1 MRYVRNIL
9 GLLGLLCTCI
19 GVEAQNFYNLTAEQL
34 KIDSL
39 LPTFSQ
45 SWEIGK
51 HYTDSVYTV
60 AIEYPEFMDMNGTD
74 IERYR
79 KITKELPPAMPV
91 LDQRISIS
99 KKQGSLDVSFTPIVY
114 RNGKYQKV
122 VSFHL
127 ARYAQ
132 PAKATLSRRS
142 SNIHKNRAAGERYAS
157 SSVLA
162 EGSWAVIRV
171 PETGIYQLSRDLIR
185 KAGFSNPDKVKIY
198 GYGGARQPELLTG
211 EYLEETDDL
220 QELPTITINGRRLFH
235 AVGPV
240 GWHGKSVMERVR
252 NPYSNYGYYF
262 LTENDEEALQVDSI
276 AFAQSFY
283 PTYNDYHALYEV
295 DNYSWYHGG
304 SNLYDA
310 ELLPTGTAMDY
321 TLSAHATKAKL
332 GINLSFNGN
341 FSATIAVNGTE
352 LGNIMATGVSIDSYS
367 KATSRMWTFDLEEE
381 LTPTTTVT
389 ITKTSGSDV
398 RLDYIVL
405 QFDKEKA
412 MPYLSTATFSE
423 PEYAY
428 RITNQNHHAD
438 TPVDMVIIIP
448 ANQQTKMAA
457 ERLKALHET
466 YDHLSVRIVPADE
479 LYNEFSSG
487 TPEAN
492 AYRRYMKMLYDKAPT
507 GEEPRFL
514 LLFGD
519 GAWDN
524 RMLTN
529 DWKNENPFDYLLCYE
544 SENSFSSTN
553 CYVTDDYFCL
563 LDDHEGANILREKG
577 DIAVGRLTARTAQ
590 QAATL
595 VDKIE
600 DYLLNKH
607 AGAWQNTICVM
618 GDDGNNNTHMR
629 EADEM
634 AKQVSEAHPAFIVK
648 KIYWDAYN
656 RVTTSTGNS
665 YPDVNKLVKQQMS
678 NGALVMNY
686 TGHGAAYALSHEQV
700 LKTSDFTTSSS
711 MRLPLWMTASCDVMP
726 FDGQE
731 ENIGEVAMMNETGGS
746 IAFYGT
752 TRTVYSNYN
761 SYMNKAFMHYLLGS
775 SEEGE
780 QFTIGEAVRK
790 AKNRLISGGSDLG
803 IGTDLT
809 TNKLQYTL
817 LGDPALKLAM
827 PKLEVKIDE
836 INGIPVST
844 GKEIQMSSGQI
855 ASMKGHVVGAED
867 FQGTVQLL
875 VQDAEETI
883 TCKLNDTS
891 SEGAQTAFKYR
902 DRTTNVYQGID
913 SVKNGQFNVR
923 FAIPRD
929 ISYSAGSALAT
940 AYVISSD
947 LMRSGHGNNDSFVMN
962 GTEEV
967 YNDSIGPAIYCYL
980 NTPQFVNGGTV
991 NTTPYFYAELRDD
1004 DGINASGGA
1013 IGHDLELIIDGDFSK
1028 TYNLNDYFSYDFGDY
1043 QRGTVGF
1050 SIPELEVGK
1059 HKLLFRA
1066 WDVLNNSSTAELDF
1080 NVATGL
1086 EPHILDVDCTRNP
1099 ATNYTTFIISHDRAG
1114 SKLDVQLQIFD
1125 MSGRLLWV
1133 HQESGMSSGSTYT
1146 INWDL
1151 SMGNGRRVQTGVYL
1165 FRVLISND
1173 DSAQA
1178 SKAKKL
1184 IIIGNN

>member
-1 MRYVRNIL
+1 MRGIQRLVVLL
-9 GLLGLLCTCI
+9 GLLGGCMVTQ
-19 GVEAQNFYNLTAEQL
+19 AQTFYNLTAEQL

-39 LPTFSQ
+39 LPTFNK
-45 SWEIGK
+45 SWDLGE
-51 HYTDSVYTV
+51 HYSDSVYRV
-60 AIEYPEFMDMNGTD
+60 AIEYPEFRNMNKTD
-74 IERYR
+74 IARYR
-79 KITKELPPAMPV
+79 KITKELPPTMPV
-91 LDQRISIS
+91 LDQRIAVS
-99 KKQGSLDVSFTPIVY
+99 KKEGSLDVSFIPIVY
-114 RNGKYQKV
+114 RNGRYQKV

-127 ARYAQ
+127 AKYAQ
-132 PAKATLSRRS
+132 AVTPSRRGARMTRGTS
-142 SNIHKNRAAGERYAS
+142 ERYAS
-157 SSVLA
+157 NSVLA

-171 PETGIYQLSRDLIR
+171 PETGIYRLSSDLIR
-185 KAGFSNPDKVKIY
+185 KAGFSNLDKVKIY
-198 GYGGARQPELLTG
+198 GYGGARQPELLTAD
-211 EYLEETDDL
+211 YLMKTDDL
-220 QELPTITINGRRLFH
+220 QEVPTITVNGRRLFYG
-235 AVGPV
+235 VGPV
-240 GWHGKSVMERVR
+240 GWGSSKTMERTR
-252 NPYSNYGYYF
+252 NPYSNYGYYL
-262 LTENDEEALQVDSI
+262 LTENEEEALQVDSTT
-276 AFAQSFY
+276 FAQSFY
-283 PTYNDYHALYEV
+283 PSGHDYHALYEV

-304 SNLYDA
+304 SNLNDG
-310 ELLPTGTAMDY
+310 ELLQQGVAKDYVMNTHASTGR
-321 TLSAHATKAKL
+321 L

-352 LGNIMATGVSIDSYS
+352 IGNITATGVHIDSYS
-367 KATSRMWTFDLEEE
+367 KAASRMWTFDLAEE

-398 RLDYIVL
+398 RLDYISL
-405 QFDKEKA
+405 QLDKAKE
-412 MPYLSTATFSE
+412 MPYLSTVPFSE

-438 TPVDMVIIIP
+438 EPVDMVIIIP
-448 ANQQTKMAA
+448 AHQQTKAAA

-466 YDHLSVRIVPADE
+466 YDHLTVRIVPADE

-487 TPEAN
+487 TSDAN
-492 AYRRYMKMLYDKAPT
+492 AYRRYMKMLYDRAEK
-507 GEEPRFL
+507 GKEPRFL

-524 RMLTN
+524 RMLTS

-544 SENSFSSTN
+544 SENSFSSAN

-563 LDDHEGANILREKG
+563 LDDNEGANILREKG
-577 DIAVGRLTARTAQ
+577 DIAVGRLSARTAA
-590 QAATL
+590 QASTL

-634 AKQVSEAHPAFIVK
+634 VTLVRDEHPAFVFN

-656 RVTTSTGNS
+656 RVTTSTGNT
-665 YPDVNKLVKQQMS
+665 YPDVTKLIRQEMA

-686 TGHGAAYALSHEQV
+686 TGHGAAYMLSHESV
-700 LKTSDFTTSSS
+700 VKLNDFNISSS

-731 ENIGEVAMMNETGGS
+731 ENIGETAMMNATGGS

-761 SYMNKAFMHYLLGS
+761 SYMNKAFMHFLLANN
-775 SEEGE
+775 EEGE
-780 QFTIGEAVRK
+780 LNTIGEAVRK

-827 PKLEVKIDE
+827 PQLQVKIDE
-836 INGIPVST
+836 INGVPTSS
-844 GKEIQMSSGQI
+844 GEEIQMSAGQI
-855 ASMKGHVVGAED
+855 ANMKGHVEGAAD
-867 FQGTVQLL
+867 FQGTVHLL
-875 VQDAEETI
+875 IQDAEEMI

-891 SEGAQTAFKYR
+891 TDGAQTPFKYL
-902 DRTTNVYQGID
+902 DRTTKIYQGID
-913 SVKNGQFNVR
+913 SVRNGQFDVR
-923 FAIPRD
+923 FAVPRD
-929 ISYSAGSALAT
+929 ISYSDGSALAT
-940 AYVISSD
+940 AYVVSED
-947 LMRSGHGNNDSFVMN
+947 QTLSGHGNEGHFVMN

-980 NTPQFVNGGTV
+980 NTPAFVNGGTV

-1004 DGINASGGA
+1004 DGINVSGGA

-1043 QRGTVGF
+1043 RRGTVGF
-1050 SIPELEVGK
+1050 SIPTLEVGR

-1080 NVATGL
+1080 NVDTGL
-1086 EPHILDVDCTRNP
+1086 EPHILDVSCTRNP

-1114 SKLDVQLQIFD
+1114 SNLDVQLQIFD
-1125 MSGRLLWV
+1125 MSGRMLWV
-1133 HQESGMSSGSTYT
+1133 HEESGVSSGSTYT
-1146 INWDL
+1146 INWNL
-1151 SMGNGRRVQTGVYL
+1151 QMSGGRRIQTGVYL

-1173 DSAQA
+1173 DSSQA

-1184 IIIGNN
+1184 IVVGNN